1 MTDNVP
7 VSTLLLKGT
16 WLVLLHANR
25 VPPHVGFMADGN
37 YNSLTI
43 KGHELDVKL
52 DVLLKTIQ
60 QKKIETVFLQLRK
73 HPVFSNDHQLHIFQ
87 HQVQQF
93 QSVKPYEATCLS
105 PLKLFFQEFYAL
117 PLQEEELLFDMVRRL
132 EENDY
137 LGQRIFINI
146 DEKSMENGKF
156 SLPEYSSKQL
166 QEVIRK
172 EREAFYKD

>member
-1 MTDNVP
+1 MTVNST

-16 WLVLLHANR
+16 WLVLLHATR
-25 VPPHVGFMADGN
+25 VPPHAGLMVDGN

-52 DVLLKTIQ
+52 DVLLKMIQ
-60 QKKIETVFLQLRK
+60 QKKVEAVFLQLKK
-73 HPVFSNDHQLHIFQ
+73 HPVFSHDYQLHIFQ
-87 HQVQQF
+87 HQVGLF
-93 QSVKPYEATCLS
+93 QAVKPYEATCLS

-117 PLQEEELLFDMVRRL
+117 PLLEHELLFELIQRL
-132 EENDY
+132 EENHY
-137 LGQRIFINI
+137 LGQRIFMNI

-156 SLPEYSSKQL
+156 SLPNYSVEEL

-172 EREAFYKD
+172 EREAHSKD